1 MATDLFNNY
10 YDNPQRQA
18 IYTNLSCPSAKS
30 ETDMTFSFN
39 GGDGIISD
47 SRDVLSNIN
56 MSNIK
61 STINE
66 WNNSSEIIPANSIIY
81 LKGKSYGDSYKR
93 IVYGKFIP
101 EILNYSFTDEIKLN
115 FVICYNKDNNCPCS
129 EVISVNGYSLDDII
143 NKVNEIFNDMKINVD
158 MKVISY
164 DNSNDNNLLSFES
177 NKLGYDFYVDNVSYY
192 IMAKYI
198 CDDEVH
204 QDIYDNYIEF
214 PMEESLALYIPAKK
228 YRNGAFKGLIIVPSY
243 PKFNNDIPQENK
255 SLMITHLTDRV
266 NMYYKCNDM
275 YKRYIFDVFGDLSI
289 VQEYENCIIF
299 RDKHYYDDFDLSDL
313 WLNDDDKDNF
323 QFINNGMKILSNKVL
338 GIYGYCNYA
347 TINSLWQNFGD
358 VYCMIAAPDIENSDT
373 YNYINSAIIYNPNN
387 FDIKLN
393 ILYWN

>member
-101 EILNYSFTDEIKLN
+101 EILNYSFTDDIKLN

-143 NKVNEIFNDMKINVD
+143 NKVNEIFHDMKINVD

-192 IMAKYI
+192 IMAKYV

-299 RDKHYYDDFDLSDL
+299 RDKQYYDDFDLSDL

-373 YNYINSAIIYNPNN
+373 YNYINSAVIYNPNN

-393 ILYWN
+393 ILHWN

>member
-101 EILNYSFTDEIKLN
+101 EILNYSFTDDIKLN

-204 QDIYDNYIEF
+204 QDIYDHYIEF

-299 RDKHYYDDFDLSDL
+299 RDKQYYDDFDLSDL
-313 WLNDDDKDNF
+313 WLNDDKDNF

-393 ILYWN
+393 ILHWN

>member
-101 EILNYSFTDEIKLN
+101 EILNYSFNDDIKLN

-143 NKVNEIFNDMKINVD
+143 NKVNEIFNDMRINVD

-164 DNSNDNNLLSFES
+164 DNSNNNNLLSFES

-204 QDIYDNYIEF
+204 QDVYDHYIEF

-243 PKFNNDIPQENK
+243 PKFDNDIPQENK

-299 RDKHYYDDFDLSDL
+299 RDKQYYDDFDLSDL

-393 ILYWN
+393 ILHWN

>member
-101 EILNYSFTDEIKLN
+101 EILNYSFTDDIKLN

-204 QDIYDNYIEF
+204 QDIYDHYIEF

-243 PKFNNDIPQENK
+243 PKFNNDIPKENK

-299 RDKHYYDDFDLSDL
+299 RDKQYYDDFDLSDL

-393 ILYWN
+393 ILHWN